1 MMPKFMNIDL
11 LENLEKIMRVNTRSY
26 QSDFEWDRKTLMDA
40 AANADTVPLRD
51 RTYLWMSRPCG
62 TWCVKEKDV
71 FLEPAC
77 AYNIWSYYAGE
88 TSQRILAYAVE
99 VMGMEDKKA
108 VGNLYPLD
116 YRKHVESV
124 KNAAIPAD
132 RIRMVYEKGE
142 RFENRKKPLSKQDDA
157 VFGRYRFS
165 EYMPNNREAWEAALY
180 QEERKREMMR
190 CGKIEEHIRKLA
202 G

>member
-1 MMPKFMNIDL
+1 MPKFMNIDL

-40 AANADTVPLRD
+40 AANADTVPLKD
-51 RTYLWMSRPCG
+51 RIYLWMSRPCG

-77 AYNIWSYYAGE
+77 AHNIWSYYAGE

-124 KNAAIPAD
+124 KDAAIPAD
-132 RIRMVYEKGE
+132 RIRIVYEKGE

-157 VFGRYRFS
+157 VLGRYRYS
-165 EYMPNNREAWEAALY
+165 EYVPNDRRAWESALY
-180 QEERKREMMR
+180 QEEGKREMMR
-190 CGKIEEHIRKLA
+190 CGKIEDHIRKLA
-202 G
+202 E

>member
-1 MMPKFMNIDL
+1 MPKFINIDL
-11 LENLEKIMRVNTRSY
+11 LENLEKIMRINTRSY
-26 QSDFEWDRKTLMDA
+26 QSDFERDRETLMDA

-51 RTYLWMSRPCG
+51 RIYLWMSRPCG

-77 AYNIWSYYAGE
+77 THNIWSYYADE

-99 VMGMEDKKA
+99 VMGIEDKKA
-108 VGNLYPLD
+108 VGNLYPLE

-124 KNAAIPAD
+124 KDAAIPAD

-142 RFENRKKPLSKQDDA
+142 RFENRKKPLSKKDDA
-157 VFGRYRFS
+157 VLGRYRYS
-165 EYMPNNREAWEAALY
+165 EYVPNDREAWEAALY
-180 QEERKREMMR
+180 REERKREKMR
-190 CGKIEEHIRKLA
+190 CGKIEDHIRKLA

>member
-1 MMPKFMNIDL
+1 
-11 LENLEKIMRVNTRSY
+11 
-26 QSDFEWDRKTLMDA
+26 MDA

-51 RTYLWMSRPCG
+51 RIYLWMSRSCG

-71 FLEPAC
+71 FLEPTC
-77 AYNIWSYYAGE
+77 AHTIWSYYADE
-88 TSQRILAYAVE
+88 TSQRIRAYAVE
-99 VMGMEDKKA
+99 VMGIEDKKA

-116 YRKHVESV
+116 YRKHVDSV
-124 KNAAIPAD
+124 KHAAIPAD

-142 RFENRKKPLSKQDDA
+142 RFENRNKSLSKKDDA
-157 VFGRYRFS
+157 VFGRYRYS
-165 EYMPNNREAWEAALY
+165 EYVPNDREAWEAALY

-190 CGKIEEHIRKLA
+190 CGKIENHIRKLA

>member
-1 MMPKFMNIDL
+1 MPKFMNIDL
-11 LENLEKIMRVNTRSY
+11 LGNLEKIMRMNTRSY
-26 QSDFEWDRKTLMDA
+26 QSDFEWDRETLMDA
-40 AANADTVPLRD
+40 AVNADIVPLRD
-51 RTYLWMSRPCG
+51 RIYLWMSRPCG

-124 KNAAIPAD
+124 KDAAIPAD

-190 CGKIEEHIRKLA
+190 CGKIEDHIRKLA

>member
-1 MMPKFMNIDL
+1 MPKFMNIDL

-142 RFENRKKPLSKQDDA
+142 RFENRNKSLSKKDDA
-157 VFGRYRFS
+157 VLGRYRYS
-165 EYMPNNREAWEAALY
+165 EYVPNDRRAWEAALY

>member
-1 MMPKFMNIDL
+1 MPKFMNIDL
-11 LENLEKIMRVNTRSY
+11 LGNLEKIMRMNTRSY
-26 QSDFEWDRKTLMDA
+26 QSDFEWDRETLMDA
-40 AANADTVPLRD
+40 AVNADIVPLRD
-51 RTYLWMSRPCG
+51 RIYLWMSRPCG

-180 QEERKREMMR
+180 QEERKREKMR

>member
-1 MMPKFMNIDL
+1 MPKFMNIDL
-11 LENLEKIMRVNTRSY
+11 LGNLEKIMRMNTRSY
-26 QSDFEWDRKTLMDA
+26 QSDFEWDRETLMDA
-40 AANADTVPLRD
+40 AVNADIVPLRD
-51 RTYLWMSRPCG
+51 RIYLWMSRPCG

-88 TSQRILAYAVE
+88 TGQRILAYAVE

-190 CGKIEEHIRKLA
+190 CGKIEDHIRKLA

>member
-1 MMPKFMNIDL
+1 MPKFMNIDL
-11 LENLEKIMRVNTRSY
+11 LGNLEKIMRMNTRSY
-26 QSDFEWDRKTLMDA
+26 QSDFEWDRETLMDA
-40 AANADTVPLRD
+40 AVNADIVPLRD
-51 RTYLWMSRPCG
+51 RIYLWMSRPCG

-142 RFENRKKPLSKQDDA
+142 RFENRNKSLSKKDDA
-157 VFGRYRFS
+157 VLGRYRYS
-165 EYMPNNREAWEAALY
+165 EYVPNDRRAWEAALY

-190 CGKIEEHIRKLA
+190 CGKIEDHIRKLA

>member
-1 MMPKFMNIDL
+1 MPKFMNIDL
-11 LENLEKIMRVNTRSY
+11 LGNLEKIMRMNTRSY
-26 QSDFEWDRKTLMDA
+26 QSDFEWDRETLMDA
-40 AANADTVPLRD
+40 AVNADIVPLRD
-51 RTYLWMSRPCG
+51 RIYLWMSRPCG

-132 RIRMVYEKGE
+132 RIRKRGSVSRIERSLSVSKMMLYLVGTDFRSICQITEKHG
-142 RFENRKKPLSKQDDA
+142 KL
-157 VFGRYRFS
+157 RYIRRNES
-165 EYMPNNREAWEAALY
+165 
-180 QEERKREMMR
+180 
-190 CGKIEEHIRKLA
+190 GK
-202 G
+202 

>member
-1 MMPKFMNIDL
+1 MPKFINIDL
-11 LENLEKIMRVNTRSY
+11 LENLEKIMRINTRSY
-26 QSDFEWDRKTLMDA
+26 QSDFERDRETLMDA

-51 RTYLWMSRPCG
+51 RIYLWMSRSCG

-71 FLEPAC
+71 FLEPTC
-77 AYNIWSYYAGE
+77 AHTIWSYYADE
-88 TSQRILAYAVE
+88 TSQRIRAYAVE
-99 VMGMEDKKA
+99 VMGIEDKKA

-142 RFENRKKPLSKQDDA
+142 RFENRNKSLSKKDDA
-157 VFGRYRFS
+157 VLGRYRYS
-165 EYMPNNREAWEAALY
+165 EYVPNDRRAWEAALY

-190 CGKIEEHIRKLA
+190 CGKIENHIRKLA

>member
-1 MMPKFMNIDL
+1 MNIDL
-11 LENLEKIMRVNTRSY
+11 LGNLEKIMRMNTRSY
-26 QSDFEWDRKTLMDA
+26 QSDFEWDRETLMDA
-40 AANADTVPLRD
+40 AVNADIVPLRD
-51 RTYLWMSRPCG
+51 RIYLWMSRPCG

-190 CGKIEEHIRKLA
+190 CGKIEDHIRKLA

>member
-1 MMPKFMNIDL
+1 MPKFMNIDL
-11 LENLEKIMRVNTRSY
+11 LGNLEKIMRRNTRSY
-26 QSDFEWDRKTLMDA
+26 QSDFEWDRETLMDA

-51 RTYLWMSRPCG
+51 RIYLWMSRPCG

-77 AYNIWSYYAGE
+77 AHNIWSYYAGE

-124 KNAAIPAD
+124 KDAAIPAD

-142 RFENRKKPLSKQDDA
+142 RFENRNKSLSKKDDA
-157 VFGRYRFS
+157 VLGQYRYS
-165 EYMPNNREAWEAALY
+165 EYVPNDRRAWEAALY

-190 CGKIEEHIRKLA
+190 CGKIEDHIRKLA

>member
-1 MMPKFMNIDL
+1 MSKFMNIYL
-11 LENLEKIMRVNTRSY
+11 LGNLEKIMRRNTRSY
-26 QSDFEWDRKTLMDA
+26 QSDFEWDRETLMDA

-51 RTYLWMSRPCG
+51 RIYLWMSRPCG

-77 AYNIWSYYAGE
+77 AHNIWSYYAGE

-124 KNAAIPAD
+124 KDAAIPAD

-142 RFENRKKPLSKQDDA
+142 RFENRNKSLSKKDDA
-157 VFGRYRFS
+157 VLGQYRYS
-165 EYMPNNREAWEAALY
+165 EYVPNDRRAWEAALY

-190 CGKIEEHIRKLA
+190 CGKIEDHIRKLA

>member
-1 MMPKFMNIDL
+1 MPKFMNIDL
-11 LENLEKIMRVNTRSY
+11 LGNLEKIMRMNTRSY
-26 QSDFEWDRKTLMDA
+26 QSDFERDRETLMDA

-51 RTYLWMSRPCG
+51 RIYLWMSRPCG

-157 VFGRYRFS
+157 VLGRYRYS
-165 EYMPNNREAWEAALY
+165 EYVPNDRRAWEAALY

-190 CGKIEEHIRKLA
+190 CGKIEDHIRKLA

>member
-1 MMPKFMNIDL
+1 MSKFMNIDL
-11 LENLEKIMRVNTRSY
+11 PGNLEKIMRRNTRSY
-26 QSDFEWDRKTLMDA
+26 QSDFEWDSETLMDA

-51 RTYLWMSRPCG
+51 RIYLWMSRPCG

-77 AYNIWSYYAGE
+77 AHNIWSYYAGE

-124 KNAAIPAD
+124 KDAAIPAD

-142 RFENRKKPLSKQDDA
+142 RFENRKKSLSKKDDA
-157 VFGRYRFS
+157 VLGRYRYS
-165 EYMPNNREAWEAALY
+165 EYVPNDRRAWEAALY

-190 CGKIEEHIRKLA
+190 CGKIEDHIRKLA

>member
-1 MMPKFMNIDL
+1 MPKFMNIDL
-11 LENLEKIMRVNTRSY
+11 LGNLEKIMRINTRSY
-26 QSDFEWDRKTLMDA
+26 QSDFEWDRETLMDA
-40 AANADTVPLRD
+40 AVNADIVPLRD
-51 RTYLWMSRPCG
+51 RIYLWMSRPCG

-180 QEERKREMMR
+180 QEERKREKMR
-190 CGKIEEHIRKLA
+190 CGKIEDHIRKLA

>member
-1 MMPKFMNIDL
+1 MPKFMNIDL
-11 LENLEKIMRVNTRSY
+11 LGNLEKIMRRNTRSY
-26 QSDFEWDRKTLMDA
+26 QSDFEWDRETLMDA

-51 RTYLWMSRPCG
+51 RIYLWMSRPCG

-77 AYNIWSYYAGE
+77 AHNIWSYYAGE

-124 KNAAIPAD
+124 KDAAIPAD

-142 RFENRKKPLSKQDDA
+142 RFENRNKSLSKKDDA
-157 VFGRYRFS
+157 VLGRYRYS
-165 EYMPNNREAWEAALY
+165 EYVPNDRRAWEAALY

-190 CGKIEEHIRKLA
+190 CGKIEDHIRKLA

>member
-1 MMPKFMNIDL
+1 MPKFMNIDL
-11 LENLEKIMRVNTRSY
+11 LGNLEKIMRMNTRSY
-26 QSDFEWDRKTLMDA
+26 QSDFEWDRETLMDA
-40 AANADTVPLRD
+40 AVNADIVPLRD
-51 RTYLWMSRPCG
+51 RIYLWMSRPCG

-190 CGKIEEHIRKLA
+190 CGKIEDHIRKLA

>member
-1 MMPKFMNIDL
+1 MSKFMNIDL
-11 LENLEKIMRVNTRSY
+11 LGNLEKIMRRNTRSY
-26 QSDFEWDRKTLMDA
+26 QSDFEWDRETLMDA

-51 RTYLWMSRPCG
+51 RIYLWMSRPCG

-77 AYNIWSYYAGE
+77 AHNIWSYYAGE

-124 KNAAIPAD
+124 KDAAIPAD

-142 RFENRKKPLSKQDDA
+142 RFENRNKSLSKKDDA
-157 VFGRYRFS
+157 VLGQYRYS
-165 EYMPNNREAWEAALY
+165 EYVPNDRRAWEAALY

-190 CGKIEEHIRKLA
+190 CGKIEDHIRKLA

>member
-1 MMPKFMNIDL
+1 MPKFMNIDL
-11 LENLEKIMRVNTRSY
+11 LGNLEKIMRINTRSY
-26 QSDFEWDRKTLMDA
+26 QSDFERDRETLMDA
-40 AANADTVPLRD
+40 AENADTVPLRD
-51 RTYLWMSRPCG
+51 RIYLWMSRPCG

-157 VFGRYRFS
+157 VFGRYRYS
-165 EYMPNNREAWEAALY
+165 EYVPNDREAWEAALY
-180 QEERKREMMR
+180 QEERKREKMR
-190 CGKIEEHIRKLA
+190 CGKIEDHIRKLA

>member
-1 MMPKFMNIDL
+1 MPKFMNIDL
-11 LENLEKIMRVNTRSY
+11 MGNLEKIMRINTRSY
-26 QSDFEWDRKTLMDA
+26 QSDFEWDRETLMDA
-40 AANADTVPLRD
+40 AEKADTVPLRD
-51 RTYLWMSRPCG
+51 RIYLWMSRPCG

-77 AYNIWSYYAGE
+77 AHNIWSYYAGE

-142 RFENRKKPLSKQDDA
+142 RFENRKKSLSKKDDA
-157 VFGRYRFS
+157 VFGRYRYS
-165 EYMPNNREAWEAALY
+165 EYVPNDRRAWKAALY
-180 QEERKREMMR
+180 QEERKREKMR
-190 CGKIEEHIRKLA
+190 CGKIEDHIRKLA

>member
-1 MMPKFMNIDL
+1 MPKFMNIDL
-11 LENLEKIMRVNTRSY
+11 LGNLEKIMRMNTRSY
-26 QSDFEWDRKTLMDA
+26 QSDFEWDRETLMDA
-40 AANADTVPLRD
+40 AANADTVLLRD
-51 RTYLWMSRPCG
+51 RIYLWMSRPCG

-190 CGKIEEHIRKLA
+190 CGKIEDHIRKLA

>member
-1 MMPKFMNIDL
+1 MPKFMNIDL
-11 LENLEKIMRVNTRSY
+11 LGNLEKIMRRNTRSY
-26 QSDFEWDRKTLMDA
+26 QSDFEWDRETLMDA

-51 RTYLWMSRPCG
+51 RIYLWMSRPCG

-77 AYNIWSYYAGE
+77 AHNIWSYYAGE

-124 KNAAIPAD
+124 KDATIPAD

-142 RFENRKKPLSKQDDA
+142 RFENRNKSLSKKDDA
-157 VFGRYRFS
+157 VLGRYRYS
-165 EYMPNNREAWEAALY
+165 EYVPNDRRAWEAALY

-190 CGKIEEHIRKLA
+190 CGKIEDHIRKLA

>member
-1 MMPKFMNIDL
+1 
-11 LENLEKIMRVNTRSY
+11 
-26 QSDFEWDRKTLMDA
+26 MDA

-190 CGKIEEHIRKLA
+190 CGKIEDHIRKLA

>member
-1 MMPKFMNIDL
+1 MPKFINIDL
-11 LENLEKIMRVNTRSY
+11 LENLEKIMRINTRSY
-26 QSDFEWDRKTLMDA
+26 QSDFERDRETLMDA

-51 RTYLWMSRPCG
+51 RIYLWMSRPCG

-71 FLEPAC
+71 FLEPTC
-77 AYNIWSYYAGE
+77 AHTIWSYYADE
-88 TSQRILAYAVE
+88 TSQRIRAYAVE
-99 VMGMEDKKA
+99 VMGIEDKKA

-116 YRKHVESV
+116 YRKHVDSV
-124 KNAAIPAD
+124 KHAAIPAD

-142 RFENRKKPLSKQDDA
+142 RFENRNKSLSKKDDA
-157 VFGRYRFS
+157 VFGRYRYS
-165 EYMPNNREAWEAALY
+165 EYVPNDREAWEAALY

-190 CGKIEEHIRKLA
+190 CGKIENHIRKLA